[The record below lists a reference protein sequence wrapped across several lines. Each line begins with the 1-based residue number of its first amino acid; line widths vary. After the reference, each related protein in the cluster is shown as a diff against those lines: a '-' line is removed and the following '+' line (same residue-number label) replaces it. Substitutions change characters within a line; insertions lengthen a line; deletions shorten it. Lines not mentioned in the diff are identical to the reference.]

1 MIDSLIHYSIKNKL
15 IIGLAVVALVIWG
28 GYSLSRLP
36 IDAVPDITTNQV
48 QILTLTPTLA
58 AQEVEQFVTTPIEL
72 SLANIPDV
80 TEIRS
85 VSKLGLSVVTIVFK
99 DEVDIVR
106 GKQWITE
113 QLKTV
118 EADIPA
124 EFGKPM
130 IAPLT
135 TGLGEIY
142 QYTLAVKKGAK
153 SKYDL
158 TELRT
163 IQDWIVKRQ
172 LVGIEGVIEIS
183 SFGGFVK
190 QYEVSVNPERLR
202 AHNVTLS
209 ELYDA
214 LQKNN
219 ANTGGSYIE
228 RIGQAQF
235 IRGEGVVKSLN
246 DIEQIVIKNVSG
258 VPVLVRDVAGVDFG
272 HANRFGAL
280 VRNGEGEAV
289 GGIVLMLKGA
299 NSANTVNAVKER
311 IARIQKT
318 LPEGIEIVPFIERTK
333 LINKTI
339 TTVSENLLLGGL
351 IVIIVLVL
359 LMGSLR
365 AGLVAASVIPLAM
378 LFTIG
383 MMNTFDISANLMSLG
398 AIDFGVIVDGAVII
412 VEAIVHRFQV
422 WYEDNKRNNVDDP
435 LERDQLV
442 YDTAKRIR
450 TSAAFGEIIILMVFT
465 IIMS

>member
-15 IIGLAVVALVIWG
+15 VIGLAVVALVIWG

-85 VSKLGLSVVTIVFK
+85 VSKLGLSVVTVVFK

-153 SKYDL
+153 SNYDL

-235 IRGEGVVKSLN
+235 IRGEGVVKSLS
-246 DIEQIVIKNVSG
+246 DIEQIVIKNVG
-258 VPVLVRDVAGVDFG
+258 GIPVLVRDVAGVGFG
-272 HANRFGAL
+272 HANRFGA
-280 VRNGEGEAV
+280 
-289 GGIVLMLKGA
+289 
-299 NSANTVNAVKER
+299 
-311 IARIQKT
+311 
-318 LPEGIEIVPFIERTK
+318 
-333 LINKTI
+333 
-339 TTVSENLLLGGL
+339 
-351 IVIIVLVL
+351 
-359 LMGSLR
+359 
-365 AGLVAASVIPLAM
+365 
-378 LFTIG
+378 
-383 MMNTFDISANLMSLG
+383 
-398 AIDFGVIVDGAVII
+398 
-412 VEAIVHRFQV
+412 
-422 WYEDNKRNNVDDP
+422 
-435 LERDQLV
+435 
-442 YDTAKRIR
+442 
-450 TSAAFGEIIILMVFT
+450 
-465 IIMS
+465 